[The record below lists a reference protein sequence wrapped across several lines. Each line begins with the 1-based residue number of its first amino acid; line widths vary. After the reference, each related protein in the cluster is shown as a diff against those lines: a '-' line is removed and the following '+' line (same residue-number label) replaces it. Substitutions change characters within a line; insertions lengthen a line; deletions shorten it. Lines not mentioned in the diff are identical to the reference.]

1 VLVKELA
8 SGVWMWE
15 LMAAVD
21 QNDTEFLAKVAAM
34 GIEPKALAS
43 KLLRAVHHDVL
54 EELFFHADPHPGNIV
69 VLPNNGLCFI
79 DFGAIGRFSTQTR
92 NAWRELH
99 HQLRNEDIG
108 RMVNALIMLAGPL
121 PPIDVDRFVKALE
134 AIITDWVFALKSDDS
149 EWWERSSA
157 MNWFR
162 YIGVA
167 QEFGVPLGLEMIQF
181 SRATVLYDSIA
192 IRLHKDV
199 DIAREWK
206 IYAATAGRAARKRTR
221 KLVSKRLG
229 GLTKTDY
236 LRIEQAVDTA
246 SQFLFKI
253 QRSAD
258 IPIFQFRNIVGKI
271 SYVASL
277 LLRIGFLA
285 MLAVAVAVLVDQVA
299 ARLFGHTIVWSSMID
314 EMMSYRSVQLILLI
328 VAVVIVRRIII
339 RLNDPDLTRSP

>member
-1 VLVKELA
+1 
-8 SGVWMWE
+8 
-15 LMAAVD
+15 
-21 QNDTEFLAKVAAM
+21 
-34 GIEPKALAS
+34 
-43 KLLRAVHHDVL
+43 VL

-134 AIITDWVFALKSDDS
+134 AIITDWVFALKSDDA

-157 MNWFR
+157 INWFR
-162 YIGVA
+162 YISVA

-181 SRATVLYDSIA
+181 FRATVLYDSIA
-192 IRLHKDV
+192 VRLHKDV
-199 DIAREWK
+199 DIAHEWK
-206 IYAATAGRAARKRTR
+206 IYAEAAGKAARKRTR
-221 KLVSKRLG
+221 KLISKRLG

-271 SYVASL
+271 SYIASL

-285 MLAVAVAVLVDQVA
+285 MLAGAVAVLVDQVA
-299 ARLFGHTIVWSSMID
+299 ARWFGHTIVWSSMID
-314 EMMSYRSVQLILLI
+314 DMMSYRSVQLILLI

-339 RLNDPDLTRSP
+339 RLNDPDLTR